1 MYIMNNLQKLIDIG
15 FVKAG
20 KWTRNESVIKFSLTD
35 CAESRNVLYCF
46 VSDGV
51 VLYLGKTITL
61 LKRRLYGYQNPG
73 PTQSTNIN
81 GNRNINSLI
90 ADGKEVDIYA
100 LPDNGLLH
108 FGCFHINLAAGLED
122 SIIKTIHPLWNKTGT
137 FQNQKEAEQ
146 DETQQPPLA
155 ALSATSPVL

>member
-1 MYIMNNLQKLIDIG
+1 MSNLQKLLDIG
-15 FVKAG
+15 FIKAG
-20 KWTRNESVIKFSLTD
+20 KWSRTQSAIKFILTE
-35 CAESRNVLYCF
+35 CAESPNVLYCF

-51 VLYLGKTITL
+51 VLYLGKTVSPL
-61 LKRRLYGYQNPG
+61 RQRLYGYQNPS

-81 GNRNINSLI
+81 GNRNISSLI

-122 SIIKTIHPLWNKTGT
+122 SIVNTLYPIWNKTGT
-137 FQNQKEAEQ
+137 AKKHKKPNQE
-146 DETQQPPLA
+146 PNNSRLGNRP
-155 ALSATSPVL
+155 